1 MCSQDSGIARVVS
14 ATLYV
19 YRKDENREKMF
30 LAQYEITAKAGT
42 FSFEYVQDLQQ
53 PMAADEEQVD
63 ATSFVE
69 TNNMNNVAGNI
80 EGQNMCEDVKKMLLQ
95 LPDATEEQVHKYL
108 QKEYSMTDD
117 EIEGLKK
124 ICKLGA
130 DNSKGQDVCED
141 VKKMLLQ
148 LPDATEEQVHKYLQ
162 TEYSMTDD
170 EIEGLNKMC
179 KFKEELGKKHTAKR
193 KSESTKEDNFNGQ
206 NMCED
211 VKKMLLQLPDAT
223 EEQVHK
229 YLQKEYSMTDD
240 EIKGLNKMCKF
251 KEELGKKDSAK
262 RKSESTKEDNFDGRE
277 GQENAFTTPRC
288 YRGAS
293 AQIFTKGIFYDG

>member
-1 MCSQDSGIARVVS
+1 M
-14 ATLYV
+14 
-19 YRKDENREKMF
+19 
-30 LAQYEITAKAGT
+30 
-42 FSFEYVQDLQQ
+42 
-53 PMAADEEQVD
+53 
-63 ATSFVE
+63 
-69 TNNMNNVAGNI
+69 
-80 EGQNMCEDVKKMLLQ
+80 
-95 LPDATEEQVHKYL
+95 
-108 QKEYSMTDD
+108 
-117 EIEGLKK
+117 
-124 ICKLGA
+124 
-130 DNSKGQDVCED
+130 CED

-193 KSESTKEDNFNGQ
+193 NLNRPRRITSMGKICARMSR
-206 NMCED
+206 
-211 VKKMLLQLPDAT
+211 KMLLQLPDAT

-240 EIKGLNKMCKF
+240 EIEGLNKMCKF

-262 RKSESTKEDNFDGRE
+262 RKSESTKEDNFDGQNVCE
-277 GQENAFTTPRC
+277 DVKKNAFTTPRC